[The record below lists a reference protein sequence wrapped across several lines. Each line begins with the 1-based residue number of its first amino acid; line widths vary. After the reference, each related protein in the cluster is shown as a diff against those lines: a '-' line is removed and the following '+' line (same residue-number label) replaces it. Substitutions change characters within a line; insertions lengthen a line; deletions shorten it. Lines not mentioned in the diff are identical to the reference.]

1 MTTDEKFMMNKIIS
15 ENLFNLCRLCNSFFN
30 VPNYQHYDTL
40 SIFPARNFLMLRRAV
55 KHMSVS

>member
-40 SIFPARNFLMLRRAV
+40 SKFPARNFRIFPIGIPRRRA
-55 KHMSVS
+55 